1 MPQSNIEALT
11 ALGSFIAALLVANLT
26 VRTQRGELPGGELA
40 IFLLRTFFG
49 FPPGSR
55 CCPGISFPYPSI
67 GSARQTHATQKSPL
81 GAALSRS
88 HVLKN
93 LLVV

>member
-40 IFLLRTFFG
+40 IFLLRTFLG
-49 FPPGSR
+49 FLL
-55 CCPGISFPYPSI
+55 
-67 GSARQTHATQKSPL
+67 AAAVVL
-81 GAALSRS
+81 GYRS
-88 HVLKN
+88 LIPR
-93 LLVV
+93 